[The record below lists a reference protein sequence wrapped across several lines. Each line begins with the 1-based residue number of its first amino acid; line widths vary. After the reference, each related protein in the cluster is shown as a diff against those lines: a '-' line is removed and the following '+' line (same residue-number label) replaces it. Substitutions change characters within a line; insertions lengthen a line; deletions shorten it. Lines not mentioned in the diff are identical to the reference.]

1 MLYNPVSYILQSPEM
16 TWYDFTTNSYVVST
30 YSHYIASALTAVP
43 SFVPALDE
51 ELGQHILQ
59 LCELFFLQTL
69 QLAATTILKMIQTMA
84 KVTGLCQGPLFW
96 GVLLCSIHLQAWSC
110 GLSEHLLL
118 ECNREAAVVPSS
130 TALLKRMPT
139 CEFADCSVTQSKTR

>member
-43 SFVPALDE
+43 RFVPALDE

-59 LCELFFLQTL
+59 LCEVLFTNSAVSCYHHSGDDTNHGKSYKFMSGTIVLGCITL
-69 QLAATTILKMIQTMA
+69 QHPPPGM
-84 KVTGLCQGPLFW
+84 
-96 GVLLCSIHLQAWSC
+96 VLWT
-110 GLSEHLLL
+110 E
-118 ECNREAAVVPSS
+118 
-130 TALLKRMPT
+130 
-139 CEFADCSVTQSKTR
+139 